1 MEAPPVI
8 SKFERP
14 DQPSY
19 IFNNPYMIHP
29 FKRVRKIKSI
39 IILELMDR
47 NIDERM
53 SVDINP
59 FKGLEDSRVFDE
71 FDQWFTSQI
80 IVDCT
85 IR

>member
-1 MEAPPVI
+1 
-8 SKFERP
+8 
-14 DQPSY
+14 
-19 IFNNPYMIHP
+19 MIPP

>member
-1 MEAPPVI
+1 
-8 SKFERP
+8 
-14 DQPSY
+14 
-19 IFNNPYMIHP
+19 MIHP